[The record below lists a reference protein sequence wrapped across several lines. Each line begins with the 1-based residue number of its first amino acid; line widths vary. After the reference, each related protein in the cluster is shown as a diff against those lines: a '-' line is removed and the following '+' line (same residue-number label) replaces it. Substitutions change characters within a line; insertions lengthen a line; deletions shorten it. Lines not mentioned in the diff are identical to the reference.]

1 MKNRSIYNMIMSIIS
16 GVSSLVLMILSIVFL
31 SIKKDCLGVTLSSI
45 YYPLLVVYFII
56 KSIYYGQDNS
66 KSKRILNIISKILF
80 SIIIILISTQIILR
94 LNTPFSWILFSLMIL
109 LCISSLLFD
118 IFKINIIKYILI
130 TIITFIILAATILI
144 FNINSILLLISIFLL
159 YISIVFGEIFENKLL
174 LSFSLPSII
183 LFGLFLIL
191 L

>member
-1 MKNRSIYNMIMSIIS
+1 MNKII
-16 GVSSLVLMILSIVFL
+16 
-31 SIKKDCLGVTLSSI
+31 
-45 YYPLLVVYFII
+45 PN
-56 KSIYYGQDNS
+56 Q
-66 KSKRILNIISKILF
+66 F

>member
-16 GVSSLVLMILSIVFL
+16 SVSSLVLMILSIVFL

-45 YYPLLVVYFII
+45 YYPLLVVCFII

-94 LNTPFSWILFSLMIL
+94 LNTPFSWIIFSLMIL